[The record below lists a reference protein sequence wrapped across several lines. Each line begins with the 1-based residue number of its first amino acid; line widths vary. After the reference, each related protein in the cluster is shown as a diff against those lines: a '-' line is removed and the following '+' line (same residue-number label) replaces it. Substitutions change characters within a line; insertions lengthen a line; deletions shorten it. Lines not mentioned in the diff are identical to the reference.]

1 MRTPIISTEKIN
13 TAVEILN
20 LALNE
25 YERYP
30 DNISRQDYVLRAML
44 DVEKSMLDWRQELIA
59 NLLEKVR

>member
-1 MRTPIISTEKIN
+1 MISIDQIN
-13 TAVEILN
+13 TAVEILS

-59 NLLEKVR
+59 KLLEKVR

>member
-1 MRTPIISTEKIN
+1 MINTDQIN
-13 TAVEILN
+13 TAVEILS

-44 DVEKSMLDWRQELIA
+44 DVEKTMLDWRQELIA
-59 NLLEKVR
+59 KLLEKVR

>member
-1 MRTPIISTEKIN
+1 MISTDQIN
-13 TAVEILN
+13 TAVEILS

-59 NLLEKVR
+59 KLLEKVR

>member
-1 MRTPIISTEKIN
+1 MISTDQIN
-13 TAVEILN
+13 TTVEILS

-44 DVEKSMLDWRQELIA
+44 DLEKSMLDWRQELIA
-59 NLLEKVR
+59 KLLEKVR

>member
-1 MRTPIISTEKIN
+1 MICTDQIN
-13 TAVEILN
+13 TAVEILS

-59 NLLEKVR
+59 KLLEKVR

>member
-1 MRTPIISTEKIN
+1 MISTDQIN
-13 TAVEILN
+13 TAVEILI
-20 LALNE
+20 LAINE

-59 NLLEKVR
+59 KLLEKVR

>member
-1 MRTPIISTEKIN
+1 MISTGQIN
-13 TAVEILN
+13 TAVEILS

-59 NLLEKVR
+59 KLLEKVR

>member
-1 MRTPIISTEKIN
+1 MISTDQIN
-13 TAVEILN
+13 TAVEILS
-20 LALNE
+20 LAINE

-59 NLLEKVR
+59 KLLEKVR